1 MTCVAAIEMGG
12 TKVSLTVGTSPQ
24 DRIDPIT
31 FPTTTPA
38 ETLETIVD
46 RLAQLA
52 RTRPFNRIGVASFGP
67 LGVDP
72 ARRDWGRIG
81 PTPKPGW
88 SGADIAGS
96 LRRLAVPIVI
106 ETDVN
111 AAAMGER
118 QWGAGQGLQSLAY
131 VTVGTGVG
139 IGLVVDGGP
148 VHGLSHP
155 EAGHLRVRRL
165 AGDDFAGR
173 CPWHGDC
180 LEGLIC
186 GPALAERRGAAGED
200 LKAGDPVF
208 KLAGTYLGRA
218 LASVVLVASPQK
230 IVVGGGVGQRPEVL
244 AAARSSLR
252 SELNGYVA
260 DLPAGE
266 GDYLV
271 APLLGGHAGLFGAMI
286 MAQEKVGLQ
295 SFA

>member
-1 MTCVAAIEMGG
+1 MTCVAAVEMGG
-12 TKVSLTVGTSPQ
+12 TKVSLTVGTGPQ
-24 DRIDPIT
+24 DCVDPIV
-31 FPTTTPA
+31 FPTTKPN
-38 ETLETIVD
+38 ETLDRIVD
-46 RLAQLA
+46 HLAELGRA
-52 RTRPFNRIGVASFGP
+52 RPFDRIGVASFGP

-72 ARRDWGRIG
+72 TRSDWGRIG

-96 LRRLAVPIVI
+96 LDRLAVPMVI

-118 QWGAGQGLQSLAY
+118 QWGAGQGLTSLAY

-139 IGLVVDGGP
+139 IGLVVEGSP

-165 AGDDFAGR
+165 VGDDFPGR

-186 GPALAERRGAAGED
+186 GPALAERRGVAGEQLD
-200 LKAGDPVF
+200 AGDPVF
-208 KLAGTYLGRA
+208 DLAGTYLGKA
-218 LASVVLVASPQK
+218 LATVVLVASPQR
-230 IVVGGGVGQRPEVL
+230 IVVGGGVGQRPAVL

-252 SELNGYVA
+252 AELNGYVA
-260 DLPAGE
+260 DLPAE
-266 GDYLV
+266 DSDYLV
-271 APLLGGHAGLFGAMI
+271 APRLGDHAGLFGV
-286 MAQEKVGLQ
+286 MALAQQMGGLQ